1 MTLNYSRFEERVKDL
16 TKFGM
21 NGERVS
27 LLIDPFVVFVRLVF
41 LCEEYYVLR
50 RNTE

>member
-1 MTLNYSRFEERVKDL
+1 MFDVTLNYSRFEERVRDL

-27 LLIDPFVVFVRLVF
+27 LLIDPFVVYVELVLVF
-41 LCEEYYVLR
+41 LCEEY
-50 RNTE
+50 